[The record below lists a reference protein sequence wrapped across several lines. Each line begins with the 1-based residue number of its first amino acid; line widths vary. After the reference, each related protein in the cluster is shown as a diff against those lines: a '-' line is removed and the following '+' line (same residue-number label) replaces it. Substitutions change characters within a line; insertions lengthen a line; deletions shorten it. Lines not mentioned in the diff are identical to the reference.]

1 MLDKFNNI
9 PTELKNCSQWVLW
22 RKERNGKLTKVPYQV
37 NSKMAQA
44 NNRNTWSS
52 FEMVVE
58 KYKQGGY
65 DGIGFV
71 FSKQD
76 DYVGIDL
83 DKCCVDGELS
93 ELAGTL

>member
-22 RKERNGKLTKVPYQV
+22 RKEKRNGKLTKVPYQV

-71 FSKQD
+71 LVNKM
-76 DYVGIDL
+76 ITW
-83 DKCCVDGELS
+83 ELIWIN
-93 ELAGTL
+93 AV